1 MKKLTPVKQ
10 YLLGFSLILLVL
22 LISATTVLFLAMK
35 PRLSA
40 EKVATQVAIDT
51 ADLVQTS
58 SIDLYNGS
66 KTYYSVYGTTAS
78 GDQKIVSVG
87 EDNGKVFV
95 YSVSDGISR
104 KEAEQVA
111 AANGA
116 TGISKVVYGIDGKT
130 PIWEVTATDGYYLVN
145 FETSELVKKEGI

>member
-22 LISATTVLFLAMK
+22 LISAATVLFLAMK

-58 SIDLYNGS
+58 SVDLYNGS

-78 GDQKIVSVG
+78 GDQRIVSVG

>member
-22 LISATTVLFLAMK
+22 LISAATVLFLAMK

-58 SIDLYNGS
+58 SVDLYNGS

-116 TGISKVVYGIDGKT
+116 TGISKVVYGIDG
-130 PIWEVTATDGYYLVN
+130 
-145 FETSELVKKEGI
+145 

>member
-22 LISATTVLFLAMK
+22 LISAATVLFLAMK

-58 SIDLYNGS
+58 SVDLYNGS

-78 GDQKIVSVG
+78 GEQKIVSVG

>member
-22 LISATTVLFLAMK
+22 LISAATVLFLAMK

-58 SIDLYNGS
+58 SVDLYNGS

-111 AANGA
+111 AVNGA

>member
-1 MKKLTPVKQ
+1 M
-10 YLLGFSLILLVL
+10 
-22 LISATTVLFLAMK
+22 
-35 PRLSA
+35 
-40 EKVATQVAIDT
+40 
-51 ADLVQTS
+51 
-58 SIDLYNGS
+58 
-66 KTYYSVYGTTAS
+66 
-78 GDQKIVSVG
+78 G

>member
-22 LISATTVLFLAMK
+22 LISAATVLFLAMK

-40 EKVATQVAIDT
+40 EKVATQVAVDT

-58 SIDLYNGS
+58 SVDLYNGS

-116 TGISKVVYGIDGKT
+116 IGISKVVYGIDGKT

>member
-22 LISATTVLFLAMK
+22 LISAATVLFLAMK

-58 SIDLYNGS
+58 SVDLYNGS

-116 TGISKVVYGIDGKT
+116 TGISKAVYGIDGKT

>member
-22 LISATTVLFLAMK
+22 LISAATVLFLAMK

-58 SIDLYNGS
+58 SVDLYNGS

-95 YSVSDGISR
+95 YSLSDGISR

>member
-22 LISATTVLFLAMK
+22 LISAATVLFLAMK

-58 SIDLYNGS
+58 SVDLYNGS

-111 AANGA
+111 ATNGA

>member
-22 LISATTVLFLAMK
+22 LISAATVLFLAMK

-58 SIDLYNGS
+58 SVDLYNGS

-104 KEAEQVA
+104 KEAKQVA

>member
-1 MKKLTPVKQ
+1 MQKLTPVKQ

-22 LISATTVLFLAMK
+22 LISAATVLFLAMK

-58 SIDLYNGS
+58 SVDLYNGS

>member
-22 LISATTVLFLAMK
+22 LISAATVLFLAMK

-58 SIDLYNGS
+58 SVDLYNGS

-104 KEAEQVA
+104 KEAGQVA

>member
-22 LISATTVLFLAMK
+22 LISAATVLFLAMK

-40 EKVATQVAIDT
+40 EKVATQVAVDT

-58 SIDLYNGS
+58 SVDLYNGS

-116 TGISKVVYGIDGKT
+116 TGISKVVYGIDGRT

>member
-22 LISATTVLFLAMK
+22 LISAATVLFLAMK

-78 GDQKIVSVG
+78 GNQKIVSVG

>member
-22 LISATTVLFLAMK
+22 LISAATVLFLAMK

-58 SIDLYNGS
+58 SVDLYNGS

-95 YSVSDGISR
+95 YSVSDGISC

>member
-22 LISATTVLFLAMK
+22 LISAATVLFLAMK

-58 SIDLYNGS
+58 SVDLYNGS

-116 TGISKVVYGIDGKT
+116 AGISKVVYGIDGKT

>member
-22 LISATTVLFLAMK
+22 LISAATVLFLAMK

-58 SIDLYNGS
+58 SVDLYNGS

-104 KEAEQVA
+104 KEAEQIA

>member
-22 LISATTVLFLAMK
+22 LISAATVLFLAMK

-58 SIDLYNGS
+58 SVDLYNGS

-116 TGISKVVYGIDGKT
+116 TGISKVVYGIDGRT

>member
-10 YLLGFSLILLVL
+10 FLLGFSLILLVL
-22 LISATTVLFLAMK
+22 LISAATVLDLAMQ
-35 PRLSA
+35 PRQRAAKL
-40 EKVATQVAIDT
+40 ATQVAIEK
-51 ADLVQTS
+51 ADLVKTS
-58 SIDLYNGS
+58 SVDLYNGS
-66 KTYYSVYGTTAS
+66 KTYYSVFGTTAS
-78 GDQKIVSVG
+78 GDQKIVAVG

-95 YSVSDGISR
+95 YSVTDGISR
-104 KEAEQVA
+104 KQAEQVA

>member
-1 MKKLTPVKQ
+1 MKNLTPVKQ

-22 LISATTVLFLAMK
+22 LISAATVLFLAMK

-58 SIDLYNGS
+58 SVDLYNGS

>member
-22 LISATTVLFLAMK
+22 LISVATVLFLAMK

-58 SIDLYNGS
+58 SVDLYNGS

>member
-22 LISATTVLFLAMK
+22 LISAATVLFLAMK

-58 SIDLYNGS
+58 SVDLYNGS

-78 GDQKIVSVG
+78 GDEKIVSVG

>member
-22 LISATTVLFLAMK
+22 LISAATVLFLAMK

-58 SIDLYNGS
+58 SVDLYNGS

-95 YSVSDGISR
+95 NSVSDGISR

>member
-22 LISATTVLFLAMK
+22 LISAATVLFLAMK

>member
-22 LISATTVLFLAMK
+22 LISAATVLFLAMK

-58 SIDLYNGS
+58 SVDLYNGS

-87 EDNGKVFV
+87 EDNGKIFV

>member
-22 LISATTVLFLAMK
+22 LISAATVLFLAMK

-51 ADLVQTS
+51 ADLVHTS
-58 SIDLYNGS
+58 SVDLYNGS

>member
-22 LISATTVLFLAMK
+22 LISAATVLFLAMK

-58 SIDLYNGS
+58 SVDLYNGS

-130 PIWEVTATDGYYLVN
+130 PIWEVTATDGYYLVS